1 MWTGLF
7 IYLRYKEKEKIFCE
21 GNFGIYCDDGLA
33 VVDILLGP
41 DMYRKV
47 EQIRKVF
54 KNIGFDVTIKANFFD
69 TDFLDVTLDIQN
81 ESHKLYRKPN
91 AHMFYVNSKSNH
103 PEHVL
108 KYLLVAV
115 NNPLQ
120 KVSSSQSI
128 FKETTQHYQEAT
140 RASGYDHKLAYSDR
154 HKKGKN

>member
-1 MWTGLF
+1 MF

-54 KNIGFDVTIKANFFD
+54 KIIGFDVTIKANFFD

-91 AHMFYVNSKSNH
+91 AHMFFC
-103 PEHVL
+103 E
-108 KYLLVAV
+108 
-115 NNPLQ
+115 
-120 KVSSSQSI
+120 
-128 FKETTQHYQEAT
+128 
-140 RASGYDHKLAYSDR
+140 
-154 HKKGKN
+154 